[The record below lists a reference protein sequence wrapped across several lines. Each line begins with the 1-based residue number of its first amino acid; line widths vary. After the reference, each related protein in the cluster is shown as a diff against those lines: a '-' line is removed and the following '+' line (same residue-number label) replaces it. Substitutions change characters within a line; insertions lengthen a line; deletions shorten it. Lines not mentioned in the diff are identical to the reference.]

1 MSGQDR
7 REAEVRRLLDG
18 PRPAVPAEVVARA
31 AARGARLVR
40 RRRVARRVGWVLLL
54 LAVVAFGVW
63 AAMAEPWHP
72 PASGTAPP
80 LWGGD

>member
-31 AARGARLVR
+31 AERGRRLVR
-40 RRRVARRVGWVLLL
+40 RRRVARGVGWALLVLAL
-54 LAVVAFGVW
+54 VVFSVW
-63 AAMAEPWHP
+63 AAVEEPWRP
-72 PASGTAPP
+72 RPSGTAPP
-80 LWGGD
+80 LWDGE

>member
-31 AARGARLVR
+31 AARGARMVR
-40 RRRVARRVGWVLLL
+40 RRRVVRRAGWVLLL

-63 AAMAEPWHP
+63 AAAEEPWRARP
-72 PASGTAPP
+72 SGTAPP

>member
-18 PRPAVPAEVVARA
+18 PRPAVPTELVARA
-31 AARGARLVR
+31 AARGARIVR
-40 RRRVARRVGWVLLL
+40 RRRVVRAVGWVLLL
-54 LAVVAFGVW
+54 LTLVAFGVW
-63 AAMAEPWHP
+63 AAAEEPWRARP
-72 PASGTAPP
+72 SDTAPP